1 MSEIKLPAERRTA
14 FGKGAARRIRRDNKI
29 PAVLYA
35 HGSDP
40 IHITLPGHATMMA
53 LKTANVLLS
62 IELEGNSQLALA
74 KDVQRDPIKP
84 VIEHVDL
91 VMVKKGEKV
100 VVDVPVVIEGEAQS
114 DTVVTLERQ
123 TLQLEVE
130 ATKIPA
136 SVVVSVEDAE
146 VGTMIHAGDIAL
158 PEGATLID
166 EADIL
171 IVNVSPQIS
180 QEELDADLEGG
191 DEAPAVVFAPE
202 PDDAE

>member
-1 MSEIKLPAERRTA
+1 
-14 FGKGAARRIRRDNKI
+14 
-29 PAVLYA
+29 
-35 HGSDP
+35 
-40 IHITLPGHATMMA
+40 
-53 LKTANVLLS
+53 
-62 IELEGNSQLALA
+62 
-74 KDVQRDPIKP
+74 
-84 VIEHVDL
+84 
-91 VMVKKGEKV
+91 MVKKGEKV

>member
-1 MSEIKLPAERRTA
+1 MSEISLPAERRTA
-14 FGKGAARRIRRDNKI
+14 FGKGAARKIRRDNKI

-62 IELEGNSQLALA
+62 IELEGKSQLALA

-91 VMVKKGEKV
+91 VMVKRGEKV
-100 VVDVPVVIEGEAQS
+100 VVDVPVQIEGEAKS

-123 TLQLEVE
+123 TLQLQVE
-130 ATKIPA
+130 ATNIPA
-136 SVVVSVEDAE
+136 AVIISVEDAE
-146 VGTMIHAGDIAL
+146 VGTMFHAGDIAL
-158 PEGATLID
+158 PEGAELID
-166 EADIL
+166 EADVL
-171 IVNVSPQIS
+171 VVNVSAQIS
-180 QEELDADLEGG
+180 QEELDADLDG
-191 DEAPAVVFAPE
+191 DEAPEAAPAPE
-202 PDDAE
+202 ATESE